1 MLSFFRKFQDKS
13 ADYESLIEVRI
24 LSEHILHNLD
34 VFAEKAPA
42 WNIAPVLK
50 SNAYGHGLVEV
61 ARILEGDPRVAFLIV
76 DSYYEARV
84 LRTEGIETPLLVLG
98 YTLTNNITNSPF
110 KNVAFSVGSLTQLKE
125 LVEAGDTIPIH
136 LKFDTG
142 MHRQGILPN
151 ELDGVFKL
159 LTNNQELRIEGV
171 CSHLAD
177 ADGSDPAFT
186 ETQIGLWNAIV
197 ERFKKE
203 RPEVTFFH
211 LSATKGVGYSKNIQ
225 ANVLRLGLGLY
236 GIDPAGEME
245 ELKPALE
252 LNTRITALRTIG
264 KGEHVGYNKTFTALR
279 QTKVATIPVGYY
291 EGIDRRL
298 SNKGFVEVRPP
309 GEVEPLMCPL
319 IGRISMNMS
328 CVDVTDVQNVKE
340 EDEVVVIS
348 SDSTKQNSVQ
358 AMAEICGTIPYEIL
372 VHVNPSL
379 RRRVI

>member
-1 MLSFFRKFQDKS
+1 MLSFFRKFQDIK
-13 ADYESLIEVRI
+13 AEYESLIEVRV

-34 VFAEKAPA
+34 VFAEKAPL

-61 ARILEGDPRVAFLIV
+61 ARILEGDPRIAFLTV

-98 YTLTNNITNSPF
+98 YTLTNNIIKSPF
-110 KNVAFSVGSLTQLKE
+110 KNVSFSVGSLAQLKE
-125 LVEAGDTIPIH
+125 LVEAGDRIPIH

-151 ELDGVFKL
+151 EIDEACKL
-159 LTNNQELRIEGV
+159 LANNQELRVEGV

-177 ADGSDPAFT
+177 ADSSDSTFT
-186 ETQIGLWNAIV
+186 KGQIATWNAIV
-197 ERFKKE
+197 GRFKKE
-203 RPEVTFFH
+203 KPEIKFFH
-211 LSATKGVGYSKNIQ
+211 LSATKGIQ
-225 ANVLRLGLGLY
+225 YTKDIDANVFRLGLGLY
-236 GIDPAGEME
+236 GIDPAGEMKN
-245 ELKPALE
+245 LKPALE
-252 LNTRITALRTIG
+252 LNTRITALRTIE
-264 KGEHVGYNKTFTALR
+264 KGEHVGYNKTFTAER
-279 QTKVATIPVGYY
+279 QTKVATIPAGYY

-298 SNKGFVEVRPP
+298 SNKGYVEINGQP
-309 GEVEPLMCPL
+309 CPL

-328 CVDVTDVQNVKE
+328 CVDVTDVPNVKE
-340 EDEVVVIS
+340 GDEVVVIS
-348 SDSTKQNSVQ
+348 ADTSKQNSIQ
-358 AMAEICGTIPYEIL
+358 KTAEACNTISYDIL